1 MIFSIIVLAAGKGTR
16 MHSEKPKV
24 FHEVGNLPMIYHVF
38 YTSLS
43 LNPKSLVTVLSQDLI
58 PFKKDILQKFKKIEF
73 VEQKKQLG
81 TADAVKSA
89 LINKSL
95 KKTDIT
101 IILYGDTPLVSRK
114 TILDGLSKFKL
125 NALDLCVLSMVPK
138 NNKNFYG
145 RLETEGKKLLNI
157 VEYLDASSEQKKIKL
172 CNSGIMLVK
181 TKYLLE
187 KIKEIKNNN
196 KKKEFY
202 LTDLVEIFNKAGLN
216 VGYHQCNYEETLGVN
231 DKKELSL
238 VEKKFQ
244 KIMRN
249 KFLKSGVT
257 MIDPS
262 TVFLSYD
269 TSIGKDVIIYPNVC
283 IGKNVKIGNNIKIK
297 AFSHIENSEIRDN
310 VEIGPFARTRDEVI
324 LEKGVKV
331 GNFVEIKKS
340 KIKKDVKISHLSY
353 LGDSE
358 IGNKT
363 NIGAGA
369 ITCNFDGKKK
379 HKTIVGDNCF
389 IGSNTSLIA
398 PIKVK
403 ENSIIGAGTAIDK
416 DIPTGTVVYR
426 KSELVRKN
434 KKKK

>member
-1 MIFSIIVLAAGKGTR
+1 MGIVK
-16 MHSEKPKV
+16 SQSVK
-24 FHEVGNLPMIYHVF
+24 N
-38 YTSLS
+38 SLS
-43 LNPKSLVTVLSQDLI
+43 FYIGMT
-58 PFKKDILQKFKKIEF
+58 F
-73 VEQKKQLG
+73 G
-81 TADAVKSA
+81 A
-89 LINKSL
+89 IN
-95 KKTDIT
+95 T
-101 IILYGDTPLVSRK
+101 
-114 TILDGLSKFKL
+114 
-125 NALDLCVLSMVPK
+125 
-138 NNKNFYG
+138 
-145 RLETEGKKLLNI
+145 
-157 VEYLDASSEQKKIKL
+157 
-172 CNSGIMLVK
+172 
-181 TKYLLE
+181 
-187 KIKEIKNNN
+187 
-196 KKKEFY
+196 
-202 LTDLVEIFNKAGLN
+202 
-216 VGYHQCNYEETLGVN
+216 
-231 DKKELSL
+231 
-238 VEKKFQ
+238 
-244 KIMRN
+244 
-249 KFLKSGVT
+249 
-257 MIDPS
+257 
-262 TVFLSYD
+262 
-269 TSIGKDVIIYPNVC
+269 VIIYPNVC

>member
-1 MIFSIIVLAAGKGTR
+1 
-16 MHSEKPKV
+16 
-24 FHEVGNLPMIYHVF
+24 
-38 YTSLS
+38 
-43 LNPKSLVTVLSQDLI
+43 
-58 PFKKDILQKFKKIEF
+58 
-73 VEQKKQLG
+73 
-81 TADAVKSA
+81 
-89 LINKSL
+89 
-95 KKTDIT
+95 
-101 IILYGDTPLVSRK
+101 
-114 TILDGLSKFKL
+114 
-125 NALDLCVLSMVPK
+125 
-138 NNKNFYG
+138 
-145 RLETEGKKLLNI
+145 
-157 VEYLDASSEQKKIKL
+157 
-172 CNSGIMLVK
+172 
-181 TKYLLE
+181 
-187 KIKEIKNNN
+187 
-196 KKKEFY
+196 
-202 LTDLVEIFNKAGLN
+202 
-216 VGYHQCNYEETLGVN
+216 
-231 DKKELSL
+231 
-238 VEKKFQ
+238 
-244 KIMRN
+244 
-249 KFLKSGVT
+249 

-262 TVFLSYD
+262 TVYISYD
-269 TSIGKDVIIYPNVC
+269 TSIGKDVIIYPNVY
-283 IGKNVKIGNNIKIK
+283 IGKKVKIGNNIKIK
-297 AFSHIENSEIRDN
+297 AFSHIESSEIKDN

-324 LEKGVKV
+324 LDKGVKV

-426 KSELVRKN
+426 KSELVKKN